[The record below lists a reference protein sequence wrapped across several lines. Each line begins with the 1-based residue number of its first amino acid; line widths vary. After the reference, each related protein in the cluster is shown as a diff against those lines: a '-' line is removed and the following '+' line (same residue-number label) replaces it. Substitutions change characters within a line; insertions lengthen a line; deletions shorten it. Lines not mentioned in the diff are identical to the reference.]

1 MATEQTKLGW
11 WLELMADRYY
21 KKYIEKLINSNPATI
36 TIKRKIKTD
45 DGYGGSIIEEKEITE
60 TVTFYERKARREV
73 LTDYGVTYAGVQV
86 TKILAK
92 HDADIQEGD
101 TFEYEGKKYKVLF
114 VKDYMEICKQIE
126 LEVIA

>member
-1 MATEQTKLGW
+1 MNT
-11 WLELMADRYY
+11 RYY
-21 KKYIEKLINSNPATI
+21 KKYIEKLINSNPVD
-36 TIKRKIKTD
+36 IKIVRKKEID
-45 DGYGGSIIEEKEITE
+45 DGYGGTIIEEKEITE

-73 LTDYGVTYAGVQV
+73 LTDYGPTYVGVQV

-101 TFEYEGKKYKVLF
+101 TFTQEGKKYKVLF
-114 VKDYMEICKQIE
+114 VKDYMGICKQIE

>member
-1 MATEQTKLGW
+1 MNT
-11 WLELMADRYY
+11 RYY
-21 KKYIEKLINSNPATI
+21 KKYIEKLINSNPANV
-36 TIKRKIKTD
+36 TIKRKIKID
-45 DGYGGSIIEEKEITE
+45 DGYGGFIIEEKEITE
-60 TVTFYERKARREV
+60 TVTFYERKTRREV
-73 LTDYGVTYAGVQV
+73 LTDYGTTYTGVQI

-114 VKDYMEICKQIE
+114 VKDYMDICKQIE

>member
-1 MATEQTKLGW
+1 MNTK
-11 WLELMADRYY
+11 YY
-21 KKYIEKLINSNPATI
+21 KKYIEKLINSNPANI

-45 DGYGGSIIEEKEITE
+45 DGYGGTIIEEKEVNE
-60 TVTFYERKARREV
+60 TVTFYEIKTIREV
-73 LTDYGVTYAGVQV
+73 LTDYGVTYAGAQA

-101 TFEYEGKKYKVLF
+101 TFEHGGRKYKVLF
-114 VKDYMEICKQIE
+114 VKDYMDICKQIE

>member
-1 MATEQTKLGW
+1 MNT
-11 WLELMADRYY
+11 RYY

-36 TIKRKIKTD
+36 TIKRKEETD
-45 DGYGGSIIEEKEITE
+45 DGYGGTIIEEKEITE

-73 LTDYGVTYAGVQV
+73 LTDYGLTYVGVQA

-101 TFEYEGKKYKVLF
+101 TFEHGGKKYKVLF

>member
-1 MATEQTKLGW
+1 MNT
-11 WLELMADRYY
+11 RYY
-21 KKYIEKLINSNPATI
+21 KKYIEKLIDSNPATI

-45 DGYGGSIIEEKEITE
+45 DGYGGTIVEEKQVNE
-60 TVTFYERKARREV
+60 TVAFYERKARREV
-73 LTDYGVTYAGVQV
+73 LTDYGPTYVGVQV

-114 VKDYMEICKQIE
+114 VKPYMDICKQIE

>member
-1 MATEQTKLGW
+1 MRANL
-11 WLELMADRYY
+11 YY

-36 TIKRKIKTD
+36 TIIRKEKID

-60 TVTFYERKARREV
+60 KVAFYERKARREV
-73 LTDYGVTYAGVQV
+73 VSDYGTTYTGVQV

-92 HDADIQEGD
+92 ADADIQEGD
-101 TFEYEGKKYKVLF
+101 TFEHEGKTYKVLY
-114 VKDYMEICKQIE
+114 VKPYMDICKQIE

>member
-1 MATEQTKLGW
+1 MGANL
-11 WLELMADRYY
+11 YY
-21 KKYIEKLINSNPATI
+21 KKYIEKLINSNPANI
-36 TIKRKIKTD
+36 TIIRKEETD

-101 TFEYEGKKYKVLF
+101 TFTQEGKKYKVLF
-114 VKDYMEICKQIE
+114 VKDYMDICKQIE

>member
-1 MATEQTKLGW
+1 MNT
-11 WLELMADRYY
+11 RYY
-21 KKYIEKLINSNPATI
+21 RKYIEKLINSSPVD
-36 TIKRKIKTD
+36 IKIVRKKETD
-45 DGYGGSIIEEKEITE
+45 DGYGGVIIEEKEITE

-73 LTDYGVTYAGVQV
+73 VSDYGTTYTGVQV

-92 HDADIQEGD
+92 HDADIQEDD

-114 VKDYMEICKQIE
+114 VKDYMKICKQIE

>member
-1 MATEQTKLGW
+1 MNT
-11 WLELMADRYY
+11 RYY

-45 DGYGGSIIEEKEITE
+45 DGYGGSIMDEKKITE

-73 LTDYGVTYAGVQV
+73 LTDYGTTYTGVNI

-92 HDADIQEGD
+92 ADADIQEGD
-101 TFEYEGKKYKVLF
+101 TFKHEGKKYKVLF

>member
-1 MATEQTKLGW
+1 MNT
-11 WLELMADRYY
+11 RYY
-21 KKYIEKLINSNPATI
+21 KKYIEKLINSNPANI

-60 TVTFYERKARREV
+60 TVAFYERKARREV

-101 TFEYEGKKYKVLF
+101 TFEYGWKKYKVLF

>member
-1 MATEQTKLGW
+1 MNT
-11 WLELMADRYY
+11 RYY
-21 KKYIEKLINSNPATI
+21 KKYIDKLINSNPANI
-36 TIKRKIKTD
+36 TLKRKIKTD

-60 TVTFYERKARREV
+60 TVAFYEGKARREV

-86 TKILAK
+86 TKILAR

-101 TFEYEGKKYKVLF
+101 TFEYGGKKYKVLF

>member
-1 MATEQTKLGW
+1 MMAMVVLLLK
-11 WLELMADRYY
+11 
-21 KKYIEKLINSNPATI
+21 
-36 TIKRKIKTD
+36 
-45 DGYGGSIIEEKEITE
+45 EKEITE
-60 TVTFYERKARREV
+60 TVGFYETKAKREV
-73 LTDYGVTYAGVQV
+73 LTGYGVTYTGVQV

-114 VKDYMEICKQIE
+114 VKDYMDICKQIE